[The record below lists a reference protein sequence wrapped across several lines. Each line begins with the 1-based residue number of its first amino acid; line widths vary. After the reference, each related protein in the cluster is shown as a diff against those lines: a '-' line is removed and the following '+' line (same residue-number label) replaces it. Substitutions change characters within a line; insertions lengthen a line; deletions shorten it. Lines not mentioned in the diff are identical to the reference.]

1 MLWDIFCFTE
11 CINHQI
17 KLICK
22 QNENK
27 LDRVTVDK
35 TCMLLIYFSIFSQS
49 CLKEDFW
56 LLSYIGGFKPQNSKL
71 NMAVHHKQMLV
82 RHGCVFWLWDNLDK
96 YKVNHDLS
104 WEKDVWTKSI
114 VKTPY
119 VCIIQPR
126 SIAGLHH
133 YTQQP
138 ISGIGKKWF
147 KKCSCLH
154 CIVGARIANYQTNLK

>member
-1 MLWDIFCFTE
+1 MYAFDLFF
-11 CINHQI
+11 NFFA
-17 KLICK
+17 KLF
-22 QNENK
+22 E
-27 LDRVTVDK
+27 RRF
-35 TCMLLIYFSIFSQS
+35 LIVELYWGFQTSKFKVKYGSPSQA
-49 CLKEDFW
+49 D
-56 LLSYIGGFKPQNSKL
+56 
-71 NMAVHHKQMLV
+71 V

-104 WEKDVWTKSI
+104 LEKDVWTKSI

-138 ISGIGKKWF
+138 ISGIGKKM
-147 KKCSCLH
+147 
-154 CIVGARIANYQTNLK
+154 I